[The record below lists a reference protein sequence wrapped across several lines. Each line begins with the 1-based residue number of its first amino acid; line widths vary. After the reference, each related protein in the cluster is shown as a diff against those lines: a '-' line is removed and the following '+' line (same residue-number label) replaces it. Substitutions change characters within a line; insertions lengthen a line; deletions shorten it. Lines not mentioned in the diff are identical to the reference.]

1 MLALPML
8 LGLASCAEHDNPV
21 DPNPLAAQVSGL
33 WWSLTEQEGT
43 FSDATDSYTYTR
55 IGQAIS
61 FNEDGTGYGVTFFFN
76 NEEGDPI
83 AIIGGKDMAQF
94 TYTSTADGRLTLDF
108 SDAYHEY
115 ADYFKQWTMTYANGT
130 VTATNGTET
139 LAFEKPG
146 DQMAALIQNWDEQF
160 NGGAATVDYNIN
172 DYSVTVAGNVCEP
185 ITRDN
190 WREQGAIF
198 IYEGGTGDPAIT
210 DTKGGKGYR
219 LVNLPWSGGTVESN
233 LPMNFC
239 DKLRPENGWEWVYNL
254 CGNRST
260 LNGNFFALYNKW
272 TGTLRIFAYY
282 PQNFGAGNDHLWEV
296 TMNGQAAFRQ
306 GLHYGMPLDMTMKNP
321 SALGLDAGGY
331 SQYVS
336 PWVEKRTGE
345 KKIIPNAG
353 WWAFDMDMS
362 QYQPNYAISN
372 DKIRL
377 KMYSWT
383 EQSATFFSTMTAN
396 IDGSFSAT
404 MKEVEDSRASNMR
417 ATSEG
422 IQAGFSLASG
432 IASGMSGEYGSMF
445 SALGDFTG
453 HAFNCGMEAGLDQSY
468 TQVEGTIN
476 MTMNGTIDTKGII
489 KSSTAV
495 TGIASPTI
503 PFSEFDTKNTMFGR
517 GVWNLK
523 TSPVVWL
530 TDAGG
535 SFELRWYW
543 RDNKP
548 EMYWEDPARPAIS
561 YYPDGST
568 FYFFDPS
575 SIEVELNPDLFP
587 SSQVEWTQVEAYC
600 VSHADNGVRGTDN
613 YRKAFGLLPRSGG
626 KYFKHGNFYYGNSLI
641 YDNSHTEFEKNK
653 NVFDFLYYS
662 DDKWGLDYPAIIST
676 PKYEGGLTYDRK
688 KADGYYDVVV
698 GRGKAGSV
706 ALEPMAL
713 RDDRNDF
720 DLENRL
726 PALEVMVCL
735 KVKVKGQSEP
745 YFYVRHYL
753 PEIKTLP
760 VARLYWYDD
769 YQTRVLNPMN
779 QVWQNLKARQP
790 KGTGINR
797 KSPTYDYEMM
807 RIGKILNYINS
818 DFKAN

>member
-1 MLALPML
+1 MALPIVL
-8 LGLASCAEHDNPV
+8 ALASCAEHDNLV
-21 DPNPLAAQVSGL
+21 DSNPLAKQVSGL

-43 FSDATDSYTYTR
+43 FSDATDSYPYTR
-55 IGQAIS
+55 MGQAIC

-83 AIIGGKDMAQF
+83 AIIGGKDMAPF
-94 TYTSTADGRLTLDF
+94 TYTSTADGRLSLDF

-115 ADYFKQWTMTYANGT
+115 ADYFKQWTMTYADGT
-130 VTATNGTET
+130 VSATDGKLT
-139 LAFEKPG
+139 LTLEKAS

-172 DYSVTVAGNVCEP
+172 DYTVTVAGNVCEP

-210 DTKGGKGYR
+210 DPKGGKGYR
-219 LVNLPWSGGTVESN
+219 LVNLPWSDGTVESN

-239 DKLRPENGWEWVYNL
+239 DKIRPENGWEWVYNL

-260 LNGNFFALYNKW
+260 LNGNIFALYNKW
-272 TGTLRIFAYY
+272 TGVLRIFTYFS
-282 PQNFGAGNDHLWEV
+282 QNLGAGNDHLWEV
-296 TMNGQAAFRQ
+296 TMNGQAAFSQ
-306 GLHYGMPLDMTMKNP
+306 GLHYGMPLDVTMKDP
-321 SALGLDAGGY
+321 SALGLDAGSY

-353 WWAFDMDMS
+353 WWAFDVDMS
-362 QYQPNYAISN
+362 QYQPNYAINN

-404 MKEVEDSRASNMR
+404 MKEVEDSRASSMR

-432 IASGMSGEYGSMF
+432 IASGMSGEYGYMF
-445 SALGDFTG
+445 SALSDFTD

-489 KSSTAV
+489 RSSTAV

-503 PFSEFDTKNTMFGR
+503 PFSAFDTKNTQLGR

-530 TDAGG
+530 TNASVGMSLYD
-535 SFELRWYW
+535 FW
-543 RDNKP
+543 RNYNKDMVTEGNTSRYFP
-548 EMYWEDPARPAIS
+548 RT
-561 YYPDGST
+561 GL

-575 SIEVELNPDLFP
+575 SVEVELNPDLFP

-600 VSHADNGVRGTDN
+600 VNRAENGVRGTDN
-613 YRKAFGLLPRSGG
+613 YRKAYGLSSRR
-626 KYFKHGNFYYGNSLI
+626 
-641 YDNSHTEFEKNK
+641 TEFRWWPPSISKPDGNWVETLDDVAP
-653 NVFDFLYYS
+653 VFDFCYYS
-662 DDKWGLDYPAIIST
+662 DDKMGLSYPAIISAEKRQAYH
-676 PKYEGGLTYDRK
+676 PVFGNFNFYD
-688 KADGYYDVVV
+688 GVI
-698 GRGKAGSV
+698 GRGNAGGV
-706 ALEPMAL
+706 GIEPMVLA
-713 RDDRNDF
+713 DDDCDEGWKRV
-720 DLENRL
+720 
-726 PALEVMVCL
+726 PALEVMVIL
-735 KVKVKGQSEP
+735 KVKVRSMNNP
-745 YFYVRHYL
+745 LVYVRHYL
-753 PEIKTLP
+753 PEVKPLEINEPAEDLSKM
-760 VARLYWYDD
+760 
-769 YQTRVLNPMN
+769 NP
-779 QVWQNLKARQP
+779 VWQNIKARQP

-797 KSPTYDYEMM
+797 QSPAYDYEMM

>member
-1 MLALPML
+1 MRKQIRLLLMLTLPML
-8 LGLASCAEHDNPV
+8 LGLASCVETDNPV
-21 DPNPLAAQVSGL
+21 DSNPLSAQVSGL

-43 FSDATDSYTYTR
+43 FSDATDSYPYTR
-55 IGQAIS
+55 MGQAIR

-76 NEEGDPI
+76 NEEGDPV
-83 AIIGGKDMAQF
+83 AIIGGKDMAPF

-530 TDAGG
+530 TDATARFDGLI
-535 SFELRWYW
+535 SFWKSYNP
-543 RDNKP
+543 D
-548 EMYWEDPARPAIS
+548 MYGEINHQYFLPHDA
-561 YYPDGST
+561 D

-587 SSQVEWTQVEAYC
+587 ASQVEWTQVEAYC
-600 VSHADNGVRGTDN
+600 VSHAENGVRGTDN
-613 YRKAFGLLPRSGG
+613 FRKAFGLQPRYDKNRHFQTDNYLGVD
-626 KYFKHGNFYYGNSLI
+626 KFQMNFDDLQ
-641 YDNSHTEFEKNK
+641 
-653 NVFDFLYYS
+653 NVFDFLHYS
-662 DDKWGLDYPAIIST
+662 NDKWGLDYPAIVST
-676 PKYEGGLTYDRK
+676 PKYND
-688 KADGYYDVVV
+688 YYDAVV

-713 RDDRNDF
+713 CDSRND
-720 DLENRL
+720 ESKNPRV

-753 PEIKTLP
+753 PEIQLLKTSNQWNQAKWKWEFP
-760 VARLYWYDD
+760 SE
-769 YQTRVLNPMN
+769 LNTF
-779 QVWQNLKARQP
+779 WQNLKARQP

-797 KSPTYDYEMM
+797 QSPTYDYEMQ
-807 RIGKILNYINS
+807 RIGKILNYLNP

>member
-1 MLALPML
+1 MKKIGNFLILALLAIGM
-8 LGLASCAEHDNPV
+8 GLTSCVETDNPV
-21 DPNPLAAQVSGL
+21 DSNPLSAQVSGL

-43 FSDATDSYTYTR
+43 FSDATDSYPYTR
-55 IGQAIS
+55 MGQAIR

-76 NEEGDPI
+76 NEEGDPV
-83 AIIGGKDMAQF
+83 AIIGGKDMAPF

-108 SDAYHEY
+108 SNAYHEY

-321 SALGLDAGGY
+321 SALGLDADGY

-353 WWAFDMDMS
+353 WWAFDVDMS

-503 PFSEFDTKNTMFGR
+503 PFTAFDTKNTQLGR
-517 GVWNLK
+517 GVWYLK
-523 TSPVVWL
+523 TSPVVYMTNYKMYLRIYDFWYNYNKKMV
-530 TDAGG
+530 TEGNKSQYFPRAGQ
-535 SFELRWYW
+535 
-543 RDNKP
+543 
-548 EMYWEDPARPAIS
+548 
-561 YYPDGST
+561 

-575 SIEVELNPDLFP
+575 SIEVELNPDVFP
-587 SSQVEWTQVEAYC
+587 ASEVEWTQVEGICLSRAE
-600 VSHADNGVRGTDN
+600 NGITGTDN
-613 YRKAFGLLPRSGG
+613 YREAFGMSPRYIDIGGRSRFTDFDDSASLLD
-626 KYFKHGNFYYGNSLI
+626 FFYYDS
-641 YDNSHTEFEKNK
+641 NK
-653 NVFDFLYYS
+653 HDYT
-662 DDKWGLDYPAIIST
+662 YPAVVCT
-676 PKYEGGLTYDRK
+676 PIYEYGYGSVDFPHYD
-688 KADGYYDVVV
+688 AVV
-698 GRGKAGSV
+698 GRGKAGSLSIEPI
-706 ALEPMAL
+706 ALWE
-713 RDDRNDF
+713 DG
-720 DLENRL
+720 NRAISSRI
-726 PALEVMVCL
+726 PALEVMVTMM
-735 KVKVKGQSEP
+735 VKVRSLKNP
-745 YFYVRHYL
+745 LVFVRHYL
-753 PEIKTLP
+753 PEVK
-760 VARLYWYDD
+760 
-769 YQTRVLNPMN
+769 QLNVYPDRWEN
-779 QVWQNLKARQP
+779 ETEADALSKINNVWQNIKARQP

-797 KSPTYDYEMM
+797 QSPTYDYEMK
-807 RIGKILNYINS
+807 RIGKILNFFNS